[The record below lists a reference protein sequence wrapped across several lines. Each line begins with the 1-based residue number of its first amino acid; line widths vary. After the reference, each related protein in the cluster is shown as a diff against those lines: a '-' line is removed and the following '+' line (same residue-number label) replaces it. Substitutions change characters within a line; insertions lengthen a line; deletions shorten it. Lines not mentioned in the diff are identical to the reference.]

1 MSGDFVPTVKR
12 ILAKYQID
20 PQGLEL
26 ELSEHGVLS
35 GDYDVLTQ
43 LQGLKSL
50 GVRLSIDDFGT
61 GDSAIA
67 YLRELPADVLKIDR
81 SYIAGLPDN
90 QKDAALISAMIAIGQ
105 RLNLSVVA
113 EGVET
118 HEQLAVLRELECEAF
133 QGFLLS
139 KPVPAEAFVTLLRK
153 R

>member
-1 MSGDFVPTVKR
+1 M
-12 ILAKYQID
+12 
-20 PQGLEL
+20 
-26 ELSEHGVLS
+26 LS

-105 RLNLSVVA
+105 RLSLSVVA

-139 KPVPAEAFVTLLRK
+139 KPVPADAFVALLRK
-153 R
+153 C